1 MSKNVENVEKDSQLL
16 EKCLIWLADCE
27 QEMDKAEVDASVYR
41 IRKTQSIYKKRR
53 EILTQI
59 PQFWY
64 IVLAEND
71 DFPDYV
77 RNEDLKYI
85 EYITDIYVHYKVADS
100 NTSENPR
107 DFSITVSFKDEE
119 NDEPLIS
126 TQEVT
131 KHFHSYVEDG
141 EEKLSSS
148 PVSIEWPAELNDI
161 NPILIKKNKGKE
173 LSANDKKNYRLGM
186 KSFFS
191 WFSWTGEK
199 PGKEFRNGEDLAR
212 LIIDDLFPYAV
223 KYYTE
228 ALPGNDMDDE
238 DSSEGEELD
247 ISEDDDEDEDKG
259 DATNTNNSK
268 DKKRPSEN
276 DNHPSKKKK

>member
-1 MSKNVENVEKDSQLL
+1 MSKEQDSVEKDSQML
-16 EKCLIWLADCE
+16 EQYLIGLAECE
-27 QEMDKAEVDASVYR
+27 QEMDKAEIDASVYR

-53 EILTQI
+53 QILTQI

-77 RNEDLKYI
+77 TSDDLKYI

-100 NTSENPR
+100 ESSENPR
-107 DFSITVSFKDEE
+107 DFSITVAFKDDE
-119 NDEPLIS
+119 NDEPLVA
-126 TQEVT
+126 TQEIT
-131 KHFHSYVEDG
+131 KHFHSYIEDG

-148 PVSIEWPAELNDI
+148 PVSVEWPKELSEI
-161 NPILIKKNKGKE
+161 NPTLIKKNKGKD
-173 LSANDKKNYRLGM
+173 LSSEDKKNYRLGM

-191 WFSWTGEK
+191 WFSWTGTK
-199 PGKEFRNGEDLAR
+199 PGKEFRSGDDLTR
-212 LIIDDLFPYAV
+212 LVIDDLFPYAV

-228 ALPGNDMDDE
+228 ALPGDELDDE

-247 ISEDDDEDEDKG
+247 ISEEDDDENDKIQ
-259 DATNTNNSK
+259 K
-268 DKKRPSEN
+268 DVSDSKKRAAKLT
-276 DNHPSKKKK
+276 DQPSKKKK

>member
-1 MSKNVENVEKDSQLL
+1 MSNEQDSVEKDSRML
-16 EKCLIWLADCE
+16 ERHLIGLAECE
-27 QEMDKAEVDASVYR
+27 QEMDKAEIDASVYR
-41 IRKTQSIYKKRR
+41 IRKTQSIYNKRR
-53 EILTQI
+53 QILTQI
-59 PQFWY
+59 PRFWY

-77 RNEDLKYI
+77 TGDDLKYI

-100 NTSENPR
+100 ESSENPR
-107 DFSITVSFKDEE
+107 DFSITVAFKDDE
-119 NDEPLIS
+119 NYEPLVP

-148 PVSIEWPAELNDI
+148 PVAVDWPKELNEI
-161 NPILIKKNKGKE
+161 NPALIKKNKGKD
-173 LSANDKKNYRLGM
+173 LSSEDKKNYRLGM

-191 WFSWTGEK
+191 WFSWTGKK
-199 PGKEFRNGEDLAR
+199 PGKEFRNGDDLTR

-228 ALPGNDMDDE
+228 ALPGDELDDE

-247 ISEDDDEDEDKG
+247 ISEEDDEEGDKVQN
-259 DATNTNNSK
+259 DVSNSK
-268 DKKRPSEN
+268 KRAATVE
-276 DNHPSKKKK
+276 DQPSKKKK

>member
-1 MSKNVENVEKDSQLL
+1 MSKEQDSVEKDSQML
-16 EKCLIWLADCE
+16 EQYLIGLAECE
-27 QEMDKAEVDASVYR
+27 QEMDKAEIDASVYR

-53 EILTQI
+53 QILTQI

-77 RNEDLKYI
+77 TSDDLKYI

-100 NTSENPR
+100 ESSENPR
-107 DFSITVSFKDEE
+107 DFSITVSFKDDE
-119 NDEPLIS
+119 NDEPLVA
-126 TQEVT
+126 TQEIT
-131 KHFHSYVEDG
+131 KHFHSYIEDG

-148 PVSIEWPAELNDI
+148 PVSVEWPKELSEI
-161 NPILIKKNKGKE
+161 NPTLIKKNKGKD
-173 LSANDKKNYRLGM
+173 LSSEDKKNYRLGM

-191 WFSWTGEK
+191 WFSWTGTK
-199 PGKEFRNGEDLAR
+199 PGKEFRSGDDLTR
-212 LIIDDLFPYAV
+212 LVIDDLFPYAV

-228 ALPGNDMDDE
+228 ALPGDELDDE

-247 ISEDDDEDEDKG
+247 ISEEDDDENDKIQ
-259 DATNTNNSK
+259 K
-268 DKKRPSEN
+268 DVSDSKKRAAKLT
-276 DNHPSKKKK
+276 DQPSKKKK

>member
-1 MSKNVENVEKDSQLL
+1 MAKNEESVEKDSQML
-16 EKCLIWLADCE
+16 EQCLIGLADCE
-27 QEMDKAEVDASVYR
+27 QEMDKAEIDASVYR
-41 IRKTQSIYKKRR
+41 IRRTQSIYKKRR
-53 EILTQI
+53 QILTQI

-77 RNEDLKYI
+77 SGDDLKYI
-85 EYITDIYVHYKVADS
+85 EYITDIYVHYKVADTES
-100 NTSENPR
+100 SENPR
-107 DFSITVSFKDEE
+107 DFSITVAFKDDE
-119 NDEPLIS
+119 NGEPLVP

-131 KHFHSYVEDG
+131 KHFHSFIEDG

-148 PVSIEWPAELNDI
+148 PVAVKWPTELKEI
-161 NPILIKKNKGKE
+161 NPTLIKQNKGKD
-173 LSANDKKNYRLGM
+173 LSSEDKKNYRLGM

-191 WFSWTGEK
+191 WFNWTGTK
-199 PGKEFRNGEDLAR
+199 PGKEFRSGDELTR

-228 ALPGNDMDDE
+228 ALPGDGLDDE

-247 ISEDDDEDEDKG
+247 ISEEDDDEGETSQQ
-259 DATNTNNSK
+259 DATNS
-268 DKKRPSEN
+268 KKRTAKV
-276 DNHPSKKKK
+276 DDQPSKKKK

>member
-1 MSKNVENVEKDSQLL
+1 MSKEQDSVEKDSQML
-16 EKCLIWLADCE
+16 EQYLIGLAECE
-27 QEMDKAEVDASVYR
+27 QEMDKAEIDASVYR

-53 EILTQI
+53 QILTQI

-77 RNEDLKYI
+77 TGDDLKYI

-100 NTSENPR
+100 ESSENPR
-107 DFSITVSFKDEE
+107 DFSITVAFKDDE
-119 NDEPLIS
+119 NDESLVP

-131 KHFHSYVEDG
+131 KHFHSYIEDG

-148 PVSIEWPAELNDI
+148 PVAVEWPNELSEI
-161 NPILIKKNKGKE
+161 NPTLIKKNKGKD
-173 LSANDKKNYRLGM
+173 LSSEDKKNYRLGM

-191 WFSWTGEK
+191 WFTWTGTK
-199 PGKEFRNGEDLAR
+199 PGKEFRNGDDLTR

-228 ALPGNDMDDE
+228 ALPGDDLDDD

-247 ISEDDDEDEDKG
+247 ISEDDDEADKIQQ
-259 DATNTNNSK
+259 DASNSK
-268 DKKRPSEN
+268 KRVAN
-276 DNHPSKKKK
+276 VVDQPSKKKK

>member
-1 MSKNVENVEKDSQLL
+1 MSNEQDSVEKDSQML
-16 EKCLIWLADCE
+16 EKHLIGLAECE
-27 QEMDKAEVDASVYR
+27 QEMDKAEIDASVYR
-41 IRKTQSIYKKRR
+41 IRKTQSIYNKRR
-53 EILTQI
+53 QILTQI

-77 RNEDLKYI
+77 TGDDLKYI

-100 NTSENPR
+100 ESSENPR
-107 DFSITVSFKDEE
+107 DFSITVAFKDDE
-119 NDEPLIS
+119 NDEPLVP

-148 PVSIEWPAELNDI
+148 PVAVDWPKELNEI
-161 NPILIKKNKGKE
+161 NPALIKKNKGKD
-173 LSANDKKNYRLGM
+173 LSSEDKKNYRLGM

-191 WFSWTGEK
+191 WFSWTGNK
-199 PGKEFRNGEDLAR
+199 PGKEFRNGDDLTR

-228 ALPGNDMDDE
+228 ALPGDELDDE

-247 ISEDDDEDEDKG
+247 ISEEDDDEGDKVQ
-259 DATNTNNSK
+259 NNVSK
-268 DKKRPSEN
+268 SKKRAATV
-276 DNHPSKKKK
+276 DDQPSKKKK